1 MEHPSESRVRQ
12 ILEHATQV
20 HVLVV
25 GDLMLDRYVS
35 GVVDRISPEAPVPV
49 VRVESEWSAAGGAA
63 NVANNAVSLGA
74 GCDVVGIVGDDTGGV
89 LLRRE
94 LERLGVGTEGLVCA
108 ADRRTTM
115 KTRVLARRQQ
125 VVRYDHEVSVDLDG
139 ALAEELADRV
149 AGLAGRA
156 GVIVV
161 EDYNKGVVVPSV
173 LNAVR
178 RASGEYGVPI
188 VVDPKR
194 LRFFDFEGVTLL
206 KPNAKELSDAL
217 GEPIRP
223 DDGNWMEAVRARVG
237 CAHLLV
243 TLGEDGMALRTAGG
257 EHLRVPAVAHSV
269 YDVSGA
275 GDTVTAVVGLALGA
289 GATPVEAAI
298 VANHAAA
305 LEVAKA
311 GVATVSPDEILRH
324 YRAFEST

>member
-1 MEHPSESRVRQ
+1 MEHLPESRVRQ
-12 ILEHATQV
+12 ILEHATGV

-35 GVVDRISPEAPVPV
+35 GAVERISPEAPVPV
-49 VRVESEWSAAGGAA
+49 VRVESEWSAVGGAA

-74 GCDVVGIVGDDTGGV
+74 ECDVVGIVGDDAGGV

-94 LERLGVGTEGLVCA
+94 LELLGVGTEGLVCTTE
-108 ADRRTTM
+108 RSTTM

-125 VVRYDHEVSVDLDG
+125 VVRYDHEVGVDLDD
-139 ALAEELADRV
+139 ALAEEVADRV
-149 AGLAGRA
+149 GGLAGRA
-156 GVIVV
+156 DVIVV
-161 EDYNKGVVVPSV
+161 EDYNKGVVVPPV
-173 LNAVR
+173 LDAVR
-178 RASGEYGVPI
+178 RASAEYGVPT

-194 LRFFDFEGVTLL
+194 LRFFEFEGTTLL

-223 DDGNWMEAVRARVG
+223 DDGNWMEEVRARVG

-243 TLGEDGMALRTAGG
+243 TLGEAGMALRTADG
-257 EHLRVPAVAHSV
+257 ESLRVPAVAHSV

-289 GATPVEAAI
+289 GATPIEAAV

-311 GVATVSPDEILRH
+311 GVATVSPGEILRH
-324 YRAFEST
+324 YRAFRSR